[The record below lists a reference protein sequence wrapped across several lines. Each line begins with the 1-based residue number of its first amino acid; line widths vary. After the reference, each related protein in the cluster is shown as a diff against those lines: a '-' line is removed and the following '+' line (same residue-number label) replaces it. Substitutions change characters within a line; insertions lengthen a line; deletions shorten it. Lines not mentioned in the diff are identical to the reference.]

1 MNVVIS
7 DEAHDGWRNFAAIHG
22 ANVTAL
28 VEAIGL
34 AMAEFTD
41 QDEEQLPDLARDTGA
56 AGPPDRRPTLSPPP
70 HLDGP

>member
-41 QDEEQLPDLARDTGA
+41 QDEEQLPDLARETVQQARRIA
-56 AGPPDRRPTLSPPP
+56 AQRSARRRT
-70 HLDGP
+70 